1 MYSIIKNYLFIAFL
15 AGLSILAMIFFISA
29 LIYPTL
35 PNISHLEKYYPKQP
49 LQIYSKEG
57 ALIAEFGEERRD
69 FIAISDTPQQM
80 INAILS
86 IEDRR
91 FFEHPGIDIIG
102 ITRAALRNITGKSHE
117 GASTITMQVARNFF
131 LTSEK
136 TLKRKINEILLAIK
150 IERTLSKEE
159 ILELYINQIYLGQ
172 RSFGFA
178 AAANTYYGKNLDQL
192 NLGET
197 ALLAGLPKA
206 PSRYNPLVRPQLA
219 INRQRDVLNSMLR
232 HGYIDKPTYIIA
244 LEDSLSLKE
253 KFMKSELKANYVAE
267 MVRKTLFEEFGDKIY
282 TSGLKVY
289 TTIKKKNQMMA
300 NRAVKNGIINYMARH
315 DLAPPEDFIEF
326 KSQEF
331 KNKNERDKFLLKK
344 LKVIPTYNDFIPGVI
359 LDLQPLRVD
368 VLLKNGKRISV
379 YKRGLKLLKKDLLI
393 ENEGEKLL
401 KPGSV
406 IRFVKKRNYWIAT
419 QLPQVESSLV
429 SMDPNTGAILALV
442 GGFDFHRNKYN
453 HVSQANRQPGSIF
466 KPFIYSAALEKGIT
480 AATLVNDAPIY
491 ITAKELNTNE
501 NWEPQNYNEKYD
513 GAIRLRQGLAKSKNL
528 VAIRVLKHID
538 PKYALDYITRF
549 GFDKK
554 KHPPYLSMA
563 LGVGQVT
570 ALEMVAAYGVFANG
584 GYLKQPYFIEK
595 IIDVKG
601 RKIKQSFSVT
611 NEETPRIIDP
621 RNAFIM
627 SSLLKEVINT
637 GTARK
642 AKTLKRT
649 DIAGKTGTT
658 NELVDAWFAGF
669 NPDIVTVTWMGYDQP
684 KTLGKHE
691 SGSRAALP
699 IWIDYM
705 KPIINK
711 YPKKLLS
718 SPDGIIPL
726 KINSK
731 TGMLAKENEDGI
743 YEYFYDEF
751 PPTNNAYFLL
761 N

>member
-1 MYSIIKNYLFIAFL
+1 MYSIIKNYLFLFFFA
-15 AGLSILAMIFFISA
+15 ALSVLAMAFFVVA

-35 PNISHLEKYYPKQP
+35 PNISHLEKYRPKQP

-57 ALIAEFGEERRD
+57 SLIAEFGEERRD

-91 FFEHPGIDIIG
+91 FFEHPGIDFIG
-102 ITRAALRNITGKSHE
+102 ITRAAFKNIMGRSHE

-136 TLKRKINEILLAIK
+136 TFKRKINEILLAIK

-178 AAANTYYGKNLDQL
+178 AAANTYFGKNLDQL

-206 PSRYNPLVRPQLA
+206 PSRYNPLVRPNLA
-219 INRQRDVLNSMLR
+219 INRQQNVLNSMLR
-232 HGYIDKPTYIIA
+232 HGYIDKPTYILA
-244 LEDSLSLKE
+244 LDEPLSLKDR
-253 KFMKSELKANYVAE
+253 FMKSELQANYVAE
-267 MVRKTLFEEFGDKIY
+267 MVRQTLFEEFGDKIY

-289 TTIKKKNQMMA
+289 TTIKKKNQLMA
-300 NRAVKNGIINYMARH
+300 NRAVQNGIINYMSRH

-331 KNKNERDKFLLKK
+331 ENNKDRDNFLLKK
-344 LKVIPTYNDFIPGVI
+344 LKLIPTYNDFIPGVI
-359 LDLQPLRVD
+359 LNLQPLRVD
-368 VLLKNGKRISV
+368 VLLKTGKKISV
-379 YKRGLKLLKKDLLI
+379 YKRGLKLLKKDLSLQ
-393 ENEGEKLL
+393 NEGEKLL
-401 KPGSV
+401 KSGSV
-406 IRFVKKRNYWIAT
+406 IRFVKKRNNWIAT
-419 QLPQVESSLV
+419 QLPKVESSLV
-429 SMDPNTGAILALV
+429 SMDPKTGAILALV

-480 AATLVNDAPIY
+480 PATLVNDAPIY
-491 ITAKELNTNE
+491 ITARELNTNE

-513 GAIRLRQGLAKSKNL
+513 GAIRLREGLAKSKNL

-554 KHPPYLSMA
+554 KHSPYLSMA

-570 ALEMVAAYGVFANG
+570 ALEMLAAYGVFANG
-584 GYLKQPYFIEK
+584 GYLKKPYFIEK

-601 RKIKQSFSVT
+601 RKIKQNFSVT

-627 SSLLKEVINT
+627 NSLLKEVINT

-642 AKTLKRT
+642 AKIIKRS
-649 DIAGKTGTT
+649 DLAGKTGTT

-669 NPDIVTVTWMGYDQP
+669 NQDIVTVTWMGFDQP

-705 KPIINK
+705 QPILKN
-711 YPKKLLS
+711 YPMREVET
-718 SPDGIIPL
+718 PHGIIPL
-726 KINSK
+726 KINPIN
-731 TGMLAKENEDGI
+731 GILAEENENSI

-751 PPTNNAYFLL
+751 LPIENAYFLL

>member
-1 MYSIIKNYLFIAFL
+1 MYSTIKNYLLIAFL
-15 AGLSILAMIFFISA
+15 GGLSILAMVFFVVA

-49 LQIYSKEG
+49 LQIYSKDEV
-57 ALIAEFGEERRD
+57 LIAEFGEERRD
-69 FIAISDTPQQM
+69 FIAISETPQQM

-102 ITRAALRNITGKSHE
+102 ITRAALKNISGKSHE

-159 ILELYINQIYLGQ
+159 ILELYVNQIYLGQ

-178 AAANTYYGKNLDQL
+178 AAANTYFGKNLDQL

-206 PSRYNPLVRPQLA
+206 PSRYNPLVSPHLA
-219 INRQRDVLNSMLR
+219 IKRQQDVLNSMLR

-244 LEDSLSLKE
+244 LDDPLSLKE
-253 KFMKSELKANYVAE
+253 KFMKSELQADYVAE
-267 MVRKTLFEEFGDKIY
+267 MVRKTLYEEFGDKIY

-289 TTIKKKNQMMA
+289 TTIKKKNQKMA
-300 NRAVKNGIINYMARH
+300 NRAVKNGIIKYMERH
-315 DLAPPEDFIEF
+315 DLNPPESFIEF
-326 KSQEF
+326 MSKEF
-331 KNKNERDKFLLKK
+331 KNKKERDKFILKK

-368 VLLKNGKRISV
+368 VLLKDGKKISV
-379 YKRGLKLLKKDLLI
+379 YKRGLKLLKKDLALEI
-393 ENEGEKLL
+393 EGEKLL

-406 IRFVKKRNYWIAT
+406 IRFVKKSNYWIAT
-419 QLPQVESSLV
+419 QLPEVESSLV
-429 SMDPNTGAILALV
+429 SMDPKTGAILALV
-442 GGFDFHRNKYN
+442 GGFNFHRNKYN

-480 AATLVNDAPIY
+480 PATLVNDAPIY
-491 ITAKELNTNE
+491 ITAQELNTNE
-501 NWEPQNYNEKYD
+501 NWDPKNYNEKYD

-528 VAIRVLKHID
+528 VAIRVLKNIN

-549 GFDKK
+549 GFDRK
-554 KHPPYLSMA
+554 KHSPYLSMA

-570 ALEMVAAYGVFANG
+570 SLEMVAAYGVFANG

-601 RKIKQSFSVT
+601 RKIKQNFSLT
-611 NEETPRIIDP
+611 NDETPRIIDP

-627 SSLLKEVINT
+627 TSLLKEVIKT

-642 AKTLKRT
+642 AKILKRE

-669 NPDIVTVTWMGYDQP
+669 NPNIVTITWMGFDQP
-684 KTLGKHE
+684 RSLGKHE

-705 KPIINK
+705 KPLISEYPNK
-711 YPKKLLS
+711 ILETPE
-718 SPDGIIPL
+718 GIIPL
-726 KINSK
+726 KINPK
-731 TGMLAKENEDGI
+731 NGMLAKEGEDGI

-751 PPTNNAYFLL
+751 LPQNNAYFLL

>member
-1 MYSIIKNYLFIAFL
+1 MYSTIKNYLLIAFL
-15 AGLSILAMIFFISA
+15 GGLSILAMVFFVVA

-49 LQIYSKEG
+49 LQIYSKDEV
-57 ALIAEFGEERRD
+57 LIAEFGEERRD
-69 FIAISDTPQQM
+69 FIAISETPQQM

-102 ITRAALRNITGKSHE
+102 ITRAALKNISGKSHE

-159 ILELYINQIYLGQ
+159 ILELYVNQIYLGQ

-178 AAANTYYGKNLDQL
+178 AAANTYFGKNLDQL

-206 PSRYNPLVRPQLA
+206 PSRYNPLVRPHLA
-219 INRQRDVLNSMLR
+219 IKRQQDVLNSMLR

-244 LEDSLSLKE
+244 LDDPLSLKE
-253 KFMKSELKANYVAE
+253 KFMKSELQADYVAE
-267 MVRKTLFEEFGDKIY
+267 MVRKTLYEEFGDKIY

-289 TTIKKKNQMMA
+289 TTIKKKNQKMA
-300 NRAVKNGIINYMARH
+300 NRAVKNGIIKYMERH
-315 DLAPPEDFIEF
+315 DLNPPESFIEF
-326 KSQEF
+326 MSKEF
-331 KNKNERDKFLLKK
+331 KNKKERDKFILKK

-368 VLLKNGKRISV
+368 VLLKDGKKISV
-379 YKRGLKLLKKDLLI
+379 YKRGLKLLKKDLALEI
-393 ENEGEKLL
+393 EGEKLL

-406 IRFVKKRNYWIAT
+406 IRFVKKSNYWIAT
-419 QLPQVESSLV
+419 QLPEVESSLV
-429 SMDPNTGAILALV
+429 SMDPKTGAILALV
-442 GGFDFHRNKYN
+442 GGFNFHRNKYN

-480 AATLVNDAPIY
+480 PATLVNDAPIY

-501 NWEPQNYNEKYD
+501 NWEPKNYNEKYD

-528 VAIRVLKHID
+528 VAIRVLKNIN

-549 GFDKK
+549 GFDRK
-554 KHPPYLSMA
+554 KHSPYLSMA

-570 ALEMVAAYGVFANG
+570 SLEMVAAYGVFANG

-601 RKIKQSFSVT
+601 RKIKQNFSLT
-611 NEETPRIIDP
+611 NDETPRIIDP

-627 SSLLKEVINT
+627 TSLLKEVVKT

-642 AKTLKRT
+642 AKILKRE

-669 NPDIVTVTWMGYDQP
+669 NPNIVTITWMGFDQP
-684 KTLGKHE
+684 RSLGKHE

-705 KPIINK
+705 KPLISEYPNK
-711 YPKKLLS
+711 ILETPE
-718 SPDGIIPL
+718 GIIPL
-726 KINSK
+726 KINPK
-731 TGMLAKENEDGI
+731 NGMLAKEGEDGI

-751 PPTNNAYFLL
+751 LPQNNAYFLL

>member
-1 MYSIIKNYLFIAFL
+1 MYSTIKNYLLIAFL
-15 AGLSILAMIFFISA
+15 GGLSILAMIIFVSA
-29 LIYPTL
+29 LIYPSL
-35 PNISHLEKYYPKQP
+35 PNISHLKKYYPKQP

-91 FFEHPGIDIIG
+91 FFEHPGIDFIG
-102 ITRAALRNITGKSHE
+102 ITRAALKNITGRSHE

-136 TLKRKINEILLAIK
+136 TFKRKINEILLAIK

-206 PSRYNPLVRPQLA
+206 PSRYNPLIRPHLS
-219 INRQRDVLNSMLR
+219 IKRQQDVLNSMLR

-244 LEDSLSLKE
+244 LEDPLSLKD
-253 KFMKSELKANYVAE
+253 KFMKSELRANYVAE
-267 MVRKTLFEEFGDKIY
+267 MVRQTLFEEFGDKIY

-289 TTIKKKNQMMA
+289 TTIKKKNQLMA
-300 NRAVKNGIINYMARH
+300 NRAVKNGIINYMERH

-326 KSQEF
+326 MSQKFE
-331 KNKNERDKFLLKK
+331 NNDDRDKFLIKK
-344 LKVIPTYNDFIPGVI
+344 LKLIPTYNDFIPGVI
-359 LDLQPLRVD
+359 LNLQPLRID
-368 VLLKNGKRISV
+368 VLLKNGEKISV
-379 YKRGLKLLKKDLLI
+379 YKRGLELLKKDLSL
-393 ENEGEKLL
+393 NNKGERLL

-406 IRFVKKRNYWIAT
+406 IRFVKKRNHWIAT
-419 QLPQVESSLV
+419 QLPEVEGSLV
-429 SMDPNTGAILALV
+429 SMDPKTGAILALV
-442 GGFDFHRNKYN
+442 GGFDFYRNKYN

-466 KPFIYSAALEKGIT
+466 KPFIYSAALEKGVT
-480 AATLVNDAPIY
+480 PATLINDAPIY
-491 ITAKELNTNE
+491 ITAKELNAIE
-501 NWEPQNYNEKYD
+501 NWEPQNYNEEYD

-528 VAIRVLKHID
+528 VAIRVLKYIN
-538 PKYALDYITRF
+538 PEYALDYITRF
-549 GFDKK
+549 GFDQK
-554 KHPPYLSMA
+554 KHSPYLSLA

-601 RKIKQSFSVT
+601 RKIKQKFSIT

-621 RNAFIM
+621 RNSFIM
-627 SSLLKEVINT
+627 TSLLKEVINT
-637 GTARK
+637 GTAKK
-642 AKTLKRT
+642 AKTLNRE

-669 NPDIVTVTWMGYDQP
+669 NPDIVTITWMGYDQP
-684 KTLGKHE
+684 RTLGEHE
-691 SGSRAALP
+691 TGSRAALP

-705 KPIINK
+705 KPIINE
-711 YPKKLLS
+711 YPTKMLET
-718 SPDGIIPL
+718 PNGIIPL
-726 KINSK
+726 KINPK
-731 TGMLAKENEDGI
+731 NGMLAKEDEDGI

-751 PPTNNAYFLL
+751 LPKNNAYFLI

>member
-1 MYSIIKNYLFIAFL
+1 MYSTIKNYLLIAFL
-15 AGLSILAMIFFISA
+15 GGLSILAMVFFVVA

-49 LQIYSKEG
+49 LQIYSKDEV
-57 ALIAEFGEERRD
+57 LIAEFGEERRD
-69 FIAISDTPQQM
+69 FIAISETPQQM

-102 ITRAALRNITGKSHE
+102 ITRAALKNISGKSHE

-159 ILELYINQIYLGQ
+159 ILELYVNQIYLGQ

-178 AAANTYYGKNLDQL
+178 AAANTYFGKNLDQL

-206 PSRYNPLVRPQLA
+206 PSRYNPLVRPHLA
-219 INRQRDVLNSMLR
+219 IKRQQDVLNSMLR

-244 LEDSLSLKE
+244 LDDPLSLKE
-253 KFMKSELKANYVAE
+253 KFMKSELQADYVAE
-267 MVRKTLFEEFGDKIY
+267 MVRKTLYEEFGDKIY

-289 TTIKKKNQMMA
+289 TTIKKKNQKMA
-300 NRAVKNGIINYMARH
+300 NRAVKNGIIKYMERH
-315 DLAPPEDFIEF
+315 DLNPPESFIEF
-326 KSQEF
+326 MSKEF
-331 KNKNERDKFLLKK
+331 KNKKERDKFILKK

-368 VLLKNGKRISV
+368 VLLKDGKKISV
-379 YKRGLKLLKKDLLI
+379 YKRGLKLLKKDLALEI
-393 ENEGEKLL
+393 EGEKLL

-406 IRFVKKRNYWIAT
+406 IRFVKKSNYWIAT
-419 QLPQVESSLV
+419 QLPEVESSLV
-429 SMDPNTGAILALV
+429 SMDPKTGAILALV
-442 GGFDFHRNKYN
+442 GGFNFHRNKYN

-480 AATLVNDAPIY
+480 PATLVNDAPIY

-501 NWEPQNYNEKYD
+501 NWEPKNYNEKYD

-528 VAIRVLKHID
+528 VAIRVLKNIN

-549 GFDKK
+549 GFDRK
-554 KHPPYLSMA
+554 KHSPYLSMA

-570 ALEMVAAYGVFANG
+570 SLEMVAAYGVFANG

-601 RKIKQSFSVT
+601 RKIKQNFSLT
-611 NEETPRIIDP
+611 NDETPRIIDP

-627 SSLLKEVINT
+627 TSLLKEVIKT

-642 AKTLKRT
+642 AKILKRE

-669 NPDIVTVTWMGYDQP
+669 NPNIVTITWMGFDQP
-684 KTLGKHE
+684 RSLGKHE

-705 KPIINK
+705 KPLISEYPNK
-711 YPKKLLS
+711 ILETPE
-718 SPDGIIPL
+718 GIIPL
-726 KINSK
+726 KINPK
-731 TGMLAKENEDGI
+731 NGMLAKEGEDGI

-751 PPTNNAYFLL
+751 LPQNNAYFLL

>member
-1 MYSIIKNYLFIAFL
+1 
-15 AGLSILAMIFFISA
+15 
-29 LIYPTL
+29 
-35 PNISHLEKYYPKQP
+35 
-49 LQIYSKEG
+49 
-57 ALIAEFGEERRD
+57 
-69 FIAISDTPQQM
+69 M

-91 FFEHPGIDIIG
+91 FFEHPGIDIVG
-102 ITRAALRNITGKSHE
+102 IIRAALKNITGKSHE

-136 TLKRKINEILLAIK
+136 TLKRKVNEILLAIK
-150 IERTLSKEE
+150 IEKTLSKEE

-219 INRQRDVLNSMLR
+219 IKRQRSVLNSMLR
-232 HGYIDKPTYIIA
+232 HGYIDKPSYILA
-244 LEDSLSLKE
+244 LEDSLGLKE
-253 KFMKSELKANYVAE
+253 KFMKSELQANYVAE

-289 TTIKKKNQMMA
+289 TTIKKKNQLVA

-326 KSQEF
+326 KSKAF
-331 KNKNERDKFLLKK
+331 KDKDERDKFLLKK
-344 LKVIPTYNDFIPGVI
+344 LKAIPTFNDFIPGVI
-359 LDLQPLRVD
+359 LDLKPLKVD
-368 VLLKNGKRISV
+368 VILKNGKRISV
-379 YKRGLKLLKKDLLI
+379 YNRGLKLLKKDLAL

-406 IRFVKKRNYWIAT
+406 IRFVKKRNYWVAT
-419 QLPQVESSLV
+419 QLPEVESSLV

-480 AATLVNDAPIY
+480 PATLVDDAPIY
-491 ITAKELNTNE
+491 ITAKELNTNT
-501 NWEPQNYNEKYD
+501 NWEPKNYNEKYD

-528 VAIRVLKHID
+528 VAIRVLKHIN
-538 PKYALDYITRF
+538 PKYAHDYITRF
-549 GFDKK
+549 GFDRK

-601 RKIKQSFSVT
+601 RKIKQNFSVT

-627 SSLLKEVINT
+627 TSLLKEVINT

-642 AKTLKRT
+642 AKRLKRE

-669 NPDIVTVTWMGYDQP
+669 NPDVVTITWMGYDQP
-684 KTLGKHE
+684 RSLGKHE

-705 KPIINK
+705 KPIISD
-711 YPKKLLS
+711 YPNRIVET
-718 SPDGIIPL
+718 PEGIIPL
-726 KINSK
+726 RINPK
-731 TGMLAKENEDGI
+731 NGMLTKKDEDGI

-751 PPTNNAYFLL
+751 PPSNNAYFLL

>member
-1 MYSIIKNYLFIAFL
+1 MYSIIKNYLFMAFFG
-15 AGLSILAMIFFISA
+15 ALSILAMAFFVSA

-35 PNISHLEKYYPKQP
+35 PNISHLEKYRPKQP
-49 LQIYSKEG
+49 LQIFSKEG
-57 ALIAEFGEERRD
+57 ILIAEFGEERRD

-91 FFEHPGIDIIG
+91 FFEHPGIDFIG
-102 ITRAALRNITGKSHE
+102 ITRAAIKNILGKSHE

-136 TLKRKINEILLAIK
+136 TFKRKINEILLAIK

-178 AAANTYYGKNLDQL
+178 AAANTYFGKNLDQL

-206 PSRYNPLVRPQLA
+206 PSRYNPLVRPNLA
-219 INRQRDVLNSMLR
+219 ISRQQNVLNSMLR
-232 HGYIDKPTYIIA
+232 HGYIDKPTHIIA
-244 LEDSLSLKE
+244 LEDPLGLKE
-253 KFMKSELKANYVAE
+253 RFMKSELQANYVAE

-289 TTIKKKNQMMA
+289 TTIKKKNQLMA
-300 NRAVKNGIINYMARH
+300 NRAVQNGIINYMARH
-315 DLAPPEDFIEF
+315 DLAPPEDFIGF

-331 KNKNERDKFLLKK
+331 KTNKERDEFILKK
-344 LKVIPTYNDFIPGVI
+344 LKLIPTFNNFIPGVI

-368 VLLKNGKRISV
+368 VLLKNGKKISV
-379 YKRGLKLLKKDLLI
+379 YKRGLKLLKKDLELQ
-393 ENEGEKLL
+393 NEGEKLL

-419 QLPQVESSLV
+419 QLPEVESSLV
-429 SMDPNTGAILALV
+429 SMDPQTGAILALV

-480 AATLVNDAPIY
+480 PATLVNDAPIY

-501 NWEPQNYNEKYD
+501 NWEPKNYNEKYD

-554 KHPPYLSMA
+554 KHSPYLSMA

-584 GYLKQPYFIEK
+584 GYLKKPYFIEK

-601 RKIKQSFSVT
+601 RKIKQNFSVT

-621 RNAFIM
+621 RNAYIM
-627 SSLLKEVINT
+627 TSLLQEVINT
-637 GTARK
+637 GTGRK
-642 AKTLKRT
+642 AKRLKRE

-669 NPDIVTVTWMGYDQP
+669 NPDIVTVTWMGFDQP
-684 KTLGKHE
+684 RTLGKHE
-691 SGSRAALP
+691 SGARAALP

-705 KPIINK
+705 RPIISE
-711 YPKKLLS
+711 YPTKILE
-718 SPDGIIPL
+718 SPYGIVPL
-726 KINSK
+726 RINPK
-731 TGMLAKENEDGI
+731 DGMLAKKGEDGI
-743 YEYFYDEF
+743 FEYFYDEF
-751 PPTNNAYFLL
+751 LPTKNAYFLL

>member
-1 MYSIIKNYLFIAFL
+1 MYSIIKNYLFLAFFG
-15 AGLSILAMIFFISA
+15 ALSVLAMVFFVSA

-35 PNISHLEKYYPKQP
+35 PNISHLEKYRPKQP

-57 ALIAEFGEERRD
+57 SLIAEFGEERRD

-91 FFEHPGIDIIG
+91 FFEHPGIDFIG
-102 ITRAALRNITGKSHE
+102 ITRAALKNIMGRSHE

-136 TLKRKINEILLAIK
+136 TFKRKINEILLAIK

-178 AAANTYYGKNLDQL
+178 AAANTYFGKNLDQL

-206 PSRYNPLVRPQLA
+206 PSRYNPLVRPDLA
-219 INRQRDVLNSMLR
+219 INRQQNVLNSMLR
-232 HGYIDKPTYIIA
+232 HGYIDKPTYILA
-244 LEDSLSLKE
+244 LDEPLSLKDR
-253 KFMKSELKANYVAE
+253 FMKSELQANYIAE

-289 TTIKKKNQMMA
+289 TTIKKKNQLMA
-300 NRAVKNGIINYMARH
+300 NRAVQNGIINYMARH
-315 DLAPPEDFIEF
+315 DLRPPEDFIEF
-326 KSQEF
+326 KSQKFEN
-331 KNKNERDKFLLKK
+331 NKDRDKFLLKK
-344 LKVIPTYNDFIPGVI
+344 LKLIPTYNDFIPGVI

-368 VLLKNGKRISV
+368 VLLKTGKKISV
-379 YKRGLKLLKKDLLI
+379 YKRGLKLLKKDLSLQ
-393 ENEGEKLL
+393 NEGEKLL
-401 KPGSV
+401 KSGSV

-419 QLPQVESSLV
+419 QLPKVESSLV
-429 SMDPNTGAILALV
+429 SMDPKTGAILALV

-480 AATLVNDAPIY
+480 PATLVNDSPIY

-513 GAIRLRQGLAKSKNL
+513 GAIRLREGLAKSKNL

-549 GFDKK
+549 GFDQK
-554 KHPPYLSMA
+554 KHSPYLSMA

-584 GYLKQPYFIEK
+584 GYLKKPYFIEK

-601 RKIKQSFSVT
+601 RKIKQNFSVT

-627 SSLLKEVINT
+627 NSLLKEVINT

-642 AKTLKRT
+642 AKIIKRS
-649 DIAGKTGTT
+649 DLAGKTGTT

-669 NPDIVTVTWMGYDQP
+669 NQDIVTVTWMGFDQP

-705 KPIINK
+705 KPILKN
-711 YPKKLLS
+711 YPMRELET
-718 SPDGIIPL
+718 PHGIIPL
-726 KINSK
+726 KINPIN
-731 TGMLAKENEDGI
+731 GLLAEKNENSI

-751 PPTNNAYFLL
+751 LPIENAYFLL

>member
-1 MYSIIKNYLFIAFL
+1 MYSTIKNYLLIAFL
-15 AGLSILAMIFFISA
+15 GGLSILAMVFFVVA

-49 LQIYSKEG
+49 LQIYSKDEV
-57 ALIAEFGEERRD
+57 LIAEFGEERRD
-69 FIAISDTPQQM
+69 FIAISETPQQM

-102 ITRAALRNITGKSHE
+102 ITRAALKNISGKSHE

-159 ILELYINQIYLGQ
+159 ILELYVNQIYLGQ

-178 AAANTYYGKNLDQL
+178 AAANTYFGKNLDQL

-206 PSRYNPLVRPQLA
+206 PSRYNPLVRPHLA
-219 INRQRDVLNSMLR
+219 IKRQQDVLNSMLR

-244 LEDSLSLKE
+244 LEDPLSLKE
-253 KFMKSELKANYVAE
+253 KFMKSELQADYVAE
-267 MVRKTLFEEFGDKIY
+267 MVRKTLYEEFGDKIY

-289 TTIKKKNQMMA
+289 TTIKKKNQKMA
-300 NRAVKNGIINYMARH
+300 NRAVKNGIIKYMERH
-315 DLAPPEDFIEF
+315 DLNPPESFIEF
-326 KSQEF
+326 MSKEF
-331 KNKNERDKFLLKK
+331 KNKKERDKFILKK

-368 VLLKNGKRISV
+368 VLLKDGKKISV
-379 YKRGLKLLKKDLLI
+379 YKRGLKLLKKDLALEI
-393 ENEGEKLL
+393 EGEKLL

-406 IRFVKKRNYWIAT
+406 IRFVKKSNYWIAT
-419 QLPQVESSLV
+419 QLPEVESSLV
-429 SMDPNTGAILALV
+429 SMDPKTGAILALV
-442 GGFDFHRNKYN
+442 GGFNFHRNKYN

-480 AATLVNDAPIY
+480 PATLVNDAPIY

-501 NWEPQNYNEKYD
+501 NWEPKNYNEKYD

-528 VAIRVLKHID
+528 VAIRVLKNIN

-549 GFDKK
+549 GFDRK
-554 KHPPYLSMA
+554 KHSPYLSMA

-570 ALEMVAAYGVFANG
+570 SLEMVAAYGVFANG

-601 RKIKQSFSVT
+601 RKIKQNFSLT
-611 NEETPRIIDP
+611 NDETPRIIDP

-627 SSLLKEVINT
+627 TSLLKEVIKT

-642 AKTLKRT
+642 AKILKRE

-669 NPDIVTVTWMGYDQP
+669 NPNIVTITWMGFDQP
-684 KTLGKHE
+684 RSLGKHE

-705 KPIINK
+705 KPLISEYPNK
-711 YPKKLLS
+711 ILETPE
-718 SPDGIIPL
+718 GIIPL
-726 KINSK
+726 KINPK
-731 TGMLAKENEDGI
+731 NGMLAKEGEDGI

-751 PPTNNAYFLL
+751 LPQNNAYFLL

>member
-1 MYSIIKNYLFIAFL
+1 MYSIIKNYLIIAFL

-642 AKTLKRT
+642 AKILKRT